1 MNLTELV
8 TQHLPSN
15 KKASHS
21 GGVYICCPMCTS
33 MGESR
38 NDTKF
43 RCGFTPQP
51 DGGFLVHC
59 HNCKFSTRWG
69 MDGRVGKNLMKFLTK
84 IGIDS
89 RQVPL
94 GLRLLRKDE
103 KAEVTIIKE
112 IIHEVV
118 LEFDVTR
125 LPPKTKKFSDWLDD
139 EQAPPEFV
147 NALEYLVSRGT
158 SVFDGWIYFW
168 TPDIKRSMNQRVIIP
183 FYHHGKIVGYTA
195 RTFTNNSKL
204 SKYYAE
210 TQTDYLFN
218 QDKLEGDANV
228 ILLVEGV
235 FDAIAIKGVASMG
248 NLLTDKQINLL
259 NRSQKEIIVVPD
271 RAKTGSGLVEQA
283 IKNNWKVSIPTW
295 DIGDIDDVASATK
308 KYGRLYTLKTIL
320 ESATDNKDTI
330 RMKFE
335 AIRLSR
341 KG

>member
-8 TQHLPSN
+8 IQHLPSN

-21 GGVYICCPMCTS
+21 GGVYINCPMCTS
-33 MGESR
+33 MGEAR
-38 NDTKF
+38 NDTKH
-43 RCGFTPQP
+43 RGGFTPQS
-51 DGGFLVHC
+51 DGGFLYHC
-59 HNCKFSTRWG
+59 HNCKFSTRWEIN
-69 MDGRVGKNLMKFLTK
+69 GRVGKNLMKFLTK
-84 IGIDS
+84 VGIDS
-89 RQVPL
+89 KQVPL

-103 KAEVTIIKE
+103 KAEVTVIKE
-112 IIHEVV
+112 ITVEVV
-118 LEFDVTR
+118 LEFEVTR
-125 LPPKTKKFSDWLDD
+125 LPRKVRKFSEWLEDD
-139 EQAPPEFV
+139 DVPQEFIS
-147 NALEYLVSRGT
+147 ALEYLVSRGT
-158 SVFDGWIYFW
+158 AVFDGWIYYW
-168 TPDIKRSMNQRVIIP
+168 TYDKKRSMDQRIIIP

-195 RTFTNNSKL
+195 RTFTDNSKL

-218 QDKLEGDANV
+218 QDKLEGDNKV
-228 ILLVEGV
+228 IILVEGV

-248 NLLTDKQINLL
+248 NLLTEKQINLL

-283 IKNNWKVSIPTW
+283 IKNNWKVSMPIW

-320 ESATDNKDTI
+320 DSAITNKDTI